1 MAPFWGEV
9 IKTAFTT
16 EGITGL
22 LKAGWTTIKGALV
35 SPAAGLQLRWLAV
48 FFHKLKA
55 TPGCSV
61 CNRWLLGATRV
72 ALHAVP
78 LNAGHAA
85 DGPGLPHGPR

>member
-35 SPAAGLQLRWLAV
+35 SPAAGLRLRWLAV
-48 FFHKLKA
+48 CVH
-55 TPGCSV
+55 
-61 CNRWLLGATRV
+61 N
-72 ALHAVP
+72 
-78 LNAGHAA
+78 
-85 DGPGLPHGPR
+85 